1 MALWEA
7 PITPIVSGLSE
18 GRSLARRGG
27 LSAGSRPSSWKPDT
41 GSGPVAGLDPVQRT
55 NRFEEMV
62 VGPENFSSGELILMV
77 QLFDCLL

>member
-18 GRSLARRGG
+18 GRSLERTGG

-41 GSGPVAGLDPVQRT
+41 GSGPVVGLDPVQST
-55 NRFEEMV
+55 SRFEETV
-62 VGPENFSSGELILMV
+62 VGPENFSSGELMFTD
-77 QLFDCLL
+77 QLFDC